1 MPPFKQAPG
10 PRPRRP
16 RNSSLPNPNPNP
28 NPKPNDAVQA
38 NPTAPSAA
46 QVPVPRKPEVGI
58 VESNGMVDKKEPIL
72 LTEETEKRTPPGEE
86 GGKKKKKKKVKKVRK
101 VVRVVKRMVKKKV
114 PKLVP
119 KGEAVEGREERI
131 SGGDGGKAVGKVE
144 SLVGVREED
153 GDLGRMVVG
162 LCEGGNHGSLSGVVL
177 DAGKGE
183 GRMVEKLD
191 SAAEMLVVDEFER
204 YVGAGKIE
212 DGMAEKYDSAA
223 DMLVEEFVYTPP
235 DTERYVGSGNGKD
248 DMVDKGDSDAEMMVE
263 ELLSAPA
270 CFRVEAIARFEPPD
284 LGNDSATVQVPV
296 DGDAAGCSLV
306 EAVNPDANI
315 AMQVEKLDGDAVADT
330 QEEMV
335 DGDAAAEFLLE
346 KENKDLAAEVKAV
359 NAESVGDWSNECEAE
374 VVGTCGGGEQES
386 GKDGVEKA
394 DDGEV
399 AAGKIFVNGELEA
412 LQRQKSQDTE
422 VFVGGLSR
430 DAKEEDVRK
439 VFREAGEIVEV
450 RLAFHGKT
458 GKNKGFAFVKYTS
471 AADANKALEKF
482 REVEICGK
490 QCSASPVEGND
501 TIFLGNIDKKW
512 TNEDVTRILQE
523 MGIEKIDKVTVT
535 GDPNNVECNRG
546 FAFLKLETKRAAQI
560 AFRKLQKDMMGKLQK
575 VKVAWAE
582 PLSELDEEELLKV
595 KSVYAEHIP
604 PSWDEDKVRDHFKR
618 FGEIENV
625 VLARN
630 LRSSKRKDFAFVNFK
645 TREHALACIQ
655 SFNSG
660 TFSDKGLKVNV
671 KVSLA
676 KSIPKGKPSKKVN
689 ESTHREISK
698 QNPSGTKRPVKLGE
712 PRHKEVPAA
721 YISSDRI
728 DARMPSKTS
737 SELERLLAERAL
749 QKQTQAWLGVRN
761 PDFPAALP
769 DRKRSFSIL
778 GHDLYQ
784 SDPRQYTRMRM
795 ETPFPIRSPI
805 HRDVPPGVGMTSP
818 YHHQLGVS
826 HESGYRYADYTNHDP
841 VWDSMPFDAVLMVAL
856 GVERTYCISHTF

>member
-1 MPPFKQAPG
+1 M
-10 PRPRRP
+10 
-16 RNSSLPNPNPNP
+16 
-28 NPKPNDAVQA
+28 
-38 NPTAPSAA
+38 
-46 QVPVPRKPEVGI
+46 
-58 VESNGMVDKKEPIL
+58 
-72 LTEETEKRTPPGEE
+72 
-86 GGKKKKKKKVKKVRK
+86 
-101 VVRVVKRMVKKKV
+101 VRVVKRMVKKKV

-119 KGEAVEGREERI
+119 KGEAVEGGEERI

-144 SLVGVREED
+144 SLVGVCEED

-162 LCEGGNHGSLSGVVL
+162 LCDGGNHGSLCGVVL
-177 DAGKGE
+177 DAGRSEDG
-183 GRMVEKLD
+183 MAEKLD
-191 SAAEMLVVDEFER
+191 SAAEMPVVDEFER
-204 YVGAGKIE
+204 NVGAGKSE
-212 DGMAEKYDSAA
+212 DGMVEKYDSAA
-223 DMLVEEFVYTPP
+223 QMLVEEFLSTPP
-235 DTERYVGSGNGKD
+235 DTERYVGAGKGKD
-248 DMVDKGDSDAEMMVE
+248 DMVDKIDSAVEMMVE
-263 ELLSAPA
+263 ELLSGPA
-270 CFRVEAIARFEPPD
+270 SFRMEAIARGEPPD

-306 EAVNPDANI
+306 EAVDPDANI
-315 AMQVEKLDGDAVADT
+315 AMQVEKLDDDAVADT

-335 DGDAAAEFLLE
+335 DGDAAAEFLVE

-359 NAESVGDWSNECEAE
+359 NVVSVGDRSNECEAE
-374 VVGTCGGGEQES
+374 VVGACGGGEQER
-386 GKDGVEKA
+386 GKDEVEKA
-394 DDGEV
+394 DDSEV
-399 AAGKIFVNGELEA
+399 AAGKIFVSGELEA
-412 LQRQKSQDTE
+412 LKRQKRQNTE
-422 VFVGGLSR
+422 VFVGRLSR
-430 DAKEEDVRK
+430 DAKQEDAKK
-439 VFREAGEIVEV
+439 VFGVVGEIVEV
-450 RLAFHGKT
+450 RLAVHGKT
-458 GKNKGFAFVKYTS
+458 GKDKVFAFVKYTS
-471 AADANKALEKF
+471 AADANKALEKL

-490 QCSASPVEGND
+490 QCSASPVEDSD

-523 MGIEKIDKVTVT
+523 MGMEKIDKLTVM

-546 FAFLKLETKRAAQI
+546 FAFLELETKRAAQI
-560 AFRKLQKDMMGKLQK
+560 AFRKLQKDMMGKLQR

-582 PLSELDEEELLKV
+582 PLSKPDDEELLKV
-595 KSVYAEHIP
+595 KSVYAEYIP
-604 PSWDEDKVRDHFKR
+604 PSWDEDKVRNHFKR

-625 VLARN
+625 VLGRN

-645 TREHALACIQ
+645 TREHALACIE

-660 TFSDKGLKVNV
+660 MFSDKGLKVNG

-712 PRHKEVPAA
+712 PRHKEVPAT

-728 DARMPSKTS
+728 DPRRPSETS

-749 QKQTQAWLGVRN
+749 QKQTQAWLEVLVLSKKSS
-761 PDFPAALP
+761 FSAALLP

-784 SDPRQYTRMRM
+784 SDPRQYTCVRM

-826 HESGYRYADYTNHDP
+826 HESGYRYADYTNLDP
-841 VWDSMPFDAVLMVAL
+841 AWDLIPFDVCSDGHFRGMNFPTEEVAIFL
-856 GVERTYCISHTF
+856 IDVSAHHALLL